1 MMGSSLKVP
10 ASFSSL
16 LHSYPRALSLPS
28 KNMSSSPN
36 TWCYSV
42 PPPSICIVC
51 TFTLGF
57 LPTPPSMP
65 SICSTSKTHLKCHF
79 FKEEFPDPHLLHRMD
94 PSSLELPLCLIQMI
108 IIERITIYWNYLS
121 SGLIPPPDWASW
133 ETGFSFFPDSIVINT
148 GLGTW

>member
-1 MMGSSLKVP
+1 MMGLSLKVP
-10 ASFSSL
+10 ASFSSVL
-16 LHSYPRALSLPS
+16 LSYPHGLSLPS
-28 KNMSSSPN
+28 KTMSSSPN

-51 TFTLGF
+51 SFILGF

-65 SICSTSKTHLKCHF
+65 SICSTSKTQLKCQF
-79 FKEEFPDPHLLHRMD
+79 FREFPDPHLLHRMD
-94 PSSLELPLCLIQMI
+94 PPSLELPLCLIQMI
-108 IIERITIYWNYLS
+108 IIEHITIYCNYLS
-121 SGLIPPPDWASW
+121 SGLIPPPELAPW